1 MYIFYAYTF
10 DFLHN
15 YTEHVKL
22 SKKMKNNLQN
32 KSGKPLLSTK
42 SSIPSYIL
50 QGKPH
55 FASAN
60 DSECWSP

>member
-15 YTEHVKL
+15 YTEYVKL

-32 KSGKPLLSTK
+32 KSGKPLLSTAK
-42 SSIPSYIL
+42 CDTFVHTARQTAL
-50 QGKPH
+50 RK
-55 FASAN
+55 
-60 DSECWSP
+60 C